1 MTIAQDDYKAL
12 IKKHRPKG
20 GSGTGMGWVKKLSE
34 ALQKKIRASKTA
46 ADASVDT
53 TISAGQRVGNAI
65 RAATPDLYRGEST
78 TKRQALLDNLESK
91 ENQEDE
97 LKAREDQRIGKAL
110 GKDLPKV
117 KVDSPPKAIPAKRP
131 ETVLRGSDKEKR
143 KYITANFT
151 DRVKLKSPDIPRTK
165 LIKAEKS
172 LDPAKDDGLTEG
184 DFGTRAGKNA
194 IQGFFKD
201 TFGIEDIEVDYSFP
215 DSADR
220 DTMKKG
226 GKVTAKK
233 KKKASYGKKYSMNR
247 GGMASLR
254 KPTRV

>member
-53 TISAGQRVGNAI
+53 TISAGQRAANAI

-78 TKRQALLDNLESK
+78 PKSDVKERRKDKVLDAKLKDAVESK
-91 ENQEDE
+91 KLKAE
-97 LKAREDQRIGKAL
+97 LKETIAKSRQDEPLKKQEVPAREAIINVELAENRTNI
-110 GKDLPKV
+110 
-117 KVDSPPKAIPAKRP
+117 VDSKNVPKKEIKKVQAKIDNSE
-131 ETVLRGSDKEKR
+131 ETDGPYGTKAGR
-143 KYITANFT
+143 K
-151 DRVKLKSPDIPRTK
+151 
-165 LIKAEKS
+165 
-172 LDPAKDDGLTEG
+172 
-184 DFGTRAGKNA
+184 A
-194 IQGFFKD
+194 IQGFFSD
-201 TFGIEDIEVDYSFP
+201 TFGIKDIEVDYSYP
-215 DSADR
+215 REGESQDK
-220 DTMKKG
+220 KKG